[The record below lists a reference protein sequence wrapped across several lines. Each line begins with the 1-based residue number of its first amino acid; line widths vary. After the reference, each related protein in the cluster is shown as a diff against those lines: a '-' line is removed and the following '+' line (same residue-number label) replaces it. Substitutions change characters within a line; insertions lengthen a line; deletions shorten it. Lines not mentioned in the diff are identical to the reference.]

1 MTTLSVTTLLLY
13 LLKLTLIA
21 GCLYGYYHFFLRNRL
36 FHQYNRFYLL
46 GIAVVS
52 LVLPLVPMPSVY
64 PLPPM
69 THLPVLSGALHAI
82 TPGDWKEAAAPLPG
96 RSGFGQGWPGW
107 QELMLGIYLL
117 VSGIFLYTLLRQL
130 RYIGRL
136 LRKYPGETMGDV
148 RFALTNEPGTPFSF
162 LHTLFWNE
170 EIDLRSA
177 AGQQVFRHELYHIR
191 QRHTLD
197 LLLMKGV
204 MILFWPIPFFHLIYR
219 ELRTIHEF
227 LADRHAVSGSD
238 RYEYAEL
245 LVWHA
250 VRDRPHSLLHP
261 FFQSSIKRRITM
273 ITQLKSTTPG
283 YISRAMALPMLL
295 LLMSAFASRL
305 SSGPSLA
312 NGPTGLRA
320 ARLPGVAT
328 SAQAAETL
336 EPFTVV
342 IDAGHGGIDDGAV
355 TKTGVIEKG
364 INLAL
369 ALKVKQLSAEY
380 KVKVLLT
387 REGDELAGGKKT
399 VRQSLEYRTQMAN
412 ASHADLFISLHTD
425 VAASENGQGG
435 HGFSIYVSP
444 DNHHY
449 PQSVQLGSDLAE
461 TLKASY
467 PTDQDLKESKQ
478 GVWVLRESA
487 MPAVLILCGNIS
499 NPEDLA
505 FISDEQNQEKIARDI
520 LQGIQK
526 YEEGKAAGK

>member
-1 MTTLSVTTLLLY
+1 MTTLPVTTLLLY
-13 LLKLTLIA
+13 LLKLSLIA
-21 GCLYGYYHFFLRNRL
+21 GCLYGYYHLFLRNRL

-69 THLPVLSGALHAI
+69 THHPVLSGALHAI
-82 TPGDWKEAAAPLPG
+82 TPGDWKETAPMPG
-96 RSGFGQGWPGW
+96 RSGPGQEWPGW
-107 QELMLGIYLL
+107 QGLVLGIYLM
-117 VSGIFLYTLLRQL
+117 VSGVFLCTLLRQL

-136 LRKYPGETMGDV
+136 LRKYPGEMVGDV
-148 RFALTNEPGTPFSF
+148 TLLLTNEPGTPFSF
-162 LHTLFWNE
+162 LDTLFWNE

-191 QRHTLD
+191 QKHTLD

-238 RYEYAEL
+238 PYQYAEL

-250 VRDRPHSLLHP
+250 VHDRPSSLLHP

-283 YISRAMALPMLL
+283 YISRAMALPVLL

-305 SSGPSLA
+305 SSGPA
-312 NGPTGLRA
+312 GPTGSAVVKVPLASA
-320 ARLPGVAT
+320 AASPK
-328 SAQAAETL
+328 
-336 EPFTVV
+336 PFTVV

-387 REGDELAGGKKT
+387 REDDELAGGKKT
-399 VRQSLEYRTQMAN
+399 LRQSLEYRTQMAN

-425 VAASENGQGG
+425 VAAGENGQGG
-435 HGFSIYVSP
+435 HGFSIYVSS
-444 DNHHY
+444 DNQHY

-467 PTDQDLKESKQ
+467 PTDQDLKQSKQ

-526 YEEGKAAGK
+526 YEEAQTSK

>member
-1 MTTLSVTTLLLY
+1 MTTLSITTLSLY

-21 GCLYGYYHFFLRNRL
+21 GSLYGYYHFFLRNRL

-52 LVLPLVPMPSVY
+52 LVLPLVPMPWVY

-69 THLPVLSGALHAI
+69 THHPVLSGALHAI
-82 TPGDWKEAAAPLPG
+82 TPGDWKETAAPLSG
-96 RSGFGQGWPGW
+96 RSGTGQGWPDW
-107 QELMLGIYLL
+107 QGLVLGIYLL

-148 RFALTNEPGTPFSF
+148 KFALTNEPGTPFSF
-162 LHTLFWNE
+162 LHTLFWND
-170 EIDLRSA
+170 EIDLGSA

-197 LLLMKGV
+197 LLLMKGI

-238 RYEYAEL
+238 RYQYAEI

-250 VRDRPHSLLHP
+250 VQDRPSSLLHP

-283 YISRAMALPMLL
+283 YISRAMVLPMLL

-305 SSGPSLA
+305 SSGPGA
-312 NGPTGLRA
+312 GT
-320 ARLPGVAT
+320 VAHT
-328 SAQAAETL
+328 AKVL
-336 EPFTVV
+336 KPFTVI
-342 IDAGHGGIDDGAV
+342 IDAGHGGIDAGAV
-355 TKTGVIEKG
+355 SKTGAIEKN

-369 ALKVKQLSAEY
+369 ALKVKQLSTEY
-380 KVKVLLT
+380 QVRVLLT
-387 REGDELAGGKKT
+387 REDDKLAGGKNSI
-399 VRQSLEYRTQMAN
+399 RASLEYRTEMAKEN
-412 ASHADLFISLHTD
+412 KADLFVSLHTN
-425 VAASENGQGG
+425 AA
-435 HGFSIYVSP
+435 HGPRDHGEDGINIYVSS

-449 PQSVQLGSDLAE
+449 PQCVQFGSDLIDA
-461 TLKASY
+461 LKGDYA
-467 PTDQDLKESKQ
+467 TGQDLKESKQ
-478 GVWVLRESA
+478 RVWVLRESV
-487 MPAVLILCGNIS
+487 MPAVVIECGNIS

-505 FISDEQNQEKIARDI
+505 FISDEGNQEKIARDI
-520 LQGIQK
+520 LQGIRK
-526 YEEGKAAGK
+526 YQERQAAGK